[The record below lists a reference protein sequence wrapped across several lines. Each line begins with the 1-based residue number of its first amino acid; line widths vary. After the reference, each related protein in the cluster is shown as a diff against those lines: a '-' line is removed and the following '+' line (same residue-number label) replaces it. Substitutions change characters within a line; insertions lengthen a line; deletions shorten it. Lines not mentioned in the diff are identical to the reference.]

1 MGRALVARSIL
12 LQQMADDLESIRADI
27 ARLRKLTTKKISR
40 TKRTKDAPLSG
51 TQFDPRRAPKA
62 EKRYTMRQAE
72 AYRQELQGF
81 LSRSTQ
87 FVGGANGFVMKK
99 QQWDAYKKLE
109 QQYNSRVNQKFDKV
123 AGIQLPQGE
132 TIASRMARRTPPHPQ
147 MAYEAFHSPY
157 NPPERSPKA
166 VHSDKALRKLMD
178 KMAEKANPRYEKDSI
193 EKNRHQFLG
202 MADRLGDDA
211 LAEKVKKLTDEQF
224 NVLWN
229 FSEMP
234 YDMSLW
240 YETQKLVDDGNT
252 KHPLVTSGAAES
264 AKREYAKLVEW
275 ASKLKV

>member
-1 MGRALVARSIL
+1 
-12 LQQMADDLESIRADI
+12 MADDLESIRADI
-27 ARLRKLTTKKISR
+27 ARLRNLATKKISR
-40 TKRTKDAPLSG
+40 LKIKRDAPIAD
-51 TQFDPRRAPKA
+51 TNYDPRREPKKEKHYTLRQAKAYKA
-62 EKRYTMRQAE
+62 ELE
-72 AYRQELQGF
+72 GF
-81 LSRSTQ
+81 LSRRNQ
-87 FVGGANGFVMKK
+87 FVGGASGYVMKK
-99 QQWDAYKKLE
+99 TQWDAYKKLE
-109 QQYNSRVNQKFDKV
+109 KQYNDKVNSSFAKV

-166 VHSDKALRKLMD
+166 VQSDKALRKLMD
-178 KMAEKANPRYEKDSI
+178 KMAEKANPRYQKDSI

-224 NVLWN
+224 NILWN

-240 YETQKLVDDGNT
+240 YETQKLVEDGNT
-252 KHPLVTSGAAES
+252 RHPLVTSGAAES
-264 AKREYAKLVEW
+264 AKREYGKLVDW

>member
-1 MGRALVARSIL
+1 
-12 LQQMADDLESIRADI
+12 MADDLESIRADI

-40 TKRTKDAPLSG
+40 TKRAKDALLSG

-62 EKRYTMRQAE
+62 EKRYTKRQAE
-72 AYRQELQGF
+72 AYRQVLQGF

-87 FVGGANGFVMKK
+87 FVGGAGGYVMKK

-109 QQYNSRVNQKFDKV
+109 QQYNNRVNQKFDKV
-123 AGIQLPQGE
+123 SGIQLPQGE

-166 VHSDKALRKLMD
+166 VQSDKALRKLMD

-211 LAEKVKKLTDEQF
+211 LVEKVKKLTDEQF

-264 AKREYAKLVEW
+264 AKREYGKLVDW

>member
-1 MGRALVARSIL
+1 
-12 LQQMADDLESIRADI
+12 MADDLESIRADI
-27 ARLRKLTTKKISR
+27 ARLRNLATKKISR
-40 TKRTKDAPLSG
+40 LKVKRGAPISG
-51 TQFDPRRAPKA
+51 TSYDPRREPKK
-62 EKRYTMRQAE
+62 EKHYTLRQAK
-72 AYRQELQGF
+72 AYRAELEGF
-81 LSRSTQ
+81 LSRGNQ
-87 FVGGANGFVMKK
+87 FVGGANGFVMRQK
-99 QQWDAYKKLE
+99 QWDAYKKLE
-109 QQYNSRVNQKFDKV
+109 KTYNDKVNSSFSKV

-166 VHSDKALRKLMD
+166 VQSDKALRKLMD

-240 YETQKLVDDGNT
+240 YETQKLVEDGNT

-264 AKREYAKLVEW
+264 AKREYAKLVDW

>member
-1 MGRALVARSIL
+1 MQNMG
-12 LQQMADDLESIRADI
+12 DDLNSIRADI
-27 ARLRKLTTKKISR
+27 ARLRTLATKKVSR
-40 TKRTKDAPLSG
+40 LKVKRDAPISG
-51 TQFDPRRAPKA
+51 TNYDPRRAPKA
-62 EKRYTMRQAE
+62 EKHYTLKQAQ
-72 AYRQELQGF
+72 AYRADLQGF
-81 LSRSTQ
+81 LSRGTQ
-87 FVGGANGFVMKK
+87 FVGGAKGFVMK
-99 QQWDAYKKLE
+99 QEQWNAYKKLE
-109 QQYNSRVNQKFDKV
+109 KQYNSRVNAHFSSV
-123 AGIQLPQGE
+123 SGIKLPFGE
-132 TIASRMARRTPPHPQ
+132 TIGSRMARRKPPHPQ

-166 VHSDKALRKLMD
+166 VQSDKALRKLMD

-211 LAEKVKKLTDEQF
+211 LVEKVKKLTDEQF

-264 AKREYAKLVEW
+264 AKREYGKLVEW

>member
-1 MGRALVARSIL
+1 
-12 LQQMADDLESIRADI
+12 MADDLESIRADI

-40 TKRTKDAPLSG
+40 TKKTKDALLSG
-51 TQFDPRRAPKA
+51 TQFDPRRAPKT
-62 EKRYTMRQAE
+62 EKRYTKRQAE

-81 LSRSTQ
+81 LSRGNQ
-87 FVGGANGFVMKK
+87 YVGGANGYVMKQK
-99 QQWDAYKKLE
+99 QWNAYKKLE
-109 QQYNSRVNQKFDKV
+109 QQYNSRVNQNFDKV

-132 TIASRMARRTPPHPQ
+132 TIASRMARRTPTHPQ
-147 MAYEAFHSPY
+147 MVYEAFHHPY
-157 NPPERSPKA
+157 NPPVRSPKA
-166 VHSDKALRKLMD
+166 VESDKGLRKLMD
-178 KMAEKANPRYEKDSI
+178 KMAEKANPRYQKDSI

-202 MADRLGDDA
+202 MADRLGDEA

-240 YETQKLVDDGNT
+240 YETQKLVEDGNT
-252 KHPLVTSGAAES
+252 THTLVTSGASES
-264 AKREYAKLVEW
+264 AKREYGKLVDW